1 MSRLNL
7 LEKGKSY
14 TFRSYFEM
22 PYETDDILS
31 EFGIGF
37 RSAKLSLPRAD
48 VPTEIVHPLQLE
60 LEKRMELTVSLSSEI
75 ARRETLASPIL
86 FKVAELSESQLRI
99 EYPLTVS
106 NQLKGKLDYLVRG
119 QKNLLVIE
127 AKNDDLARGF
137 TQLAVEMIAI
147 AQLENT
153 QETLYGAVTT
163 GDAWLFGRFDIEEQ
177 RIVKDTTIYS
187 VPSSLQSVMSILLG
201 ALAV

>member
-31 EFGIGF
+31 EFGVSF
-37 RSAKLSLPRAD
+37 SSTKLSLPKAD
-48 VPTEIVHPLQLE
+48 VPVEVAAPLQLE
-60 LEKRMELTVSLSSEI
+60 LEKRMEITVSLSSEI

-86 FKVAELSESQLRI
+86 FKIAELSGSQLRI

-119 QKNLLVIE
+119 PKSLLVIE

-137 TQLAVEMIAI
+137 TQLAIEMIAI
-147 AQLENT
+147 SQLEKMK
-153 QETLYGAVTT
+153 ETLYGAVTT
-163 GDAWLFGRFDIEEQ
+163 GDAWVFGRFDIEAQ
-177 RIVKDTTIYS
+177 HIAKDTTIYA
-187 VPSSLQSVMSILLG
+187 VPSSLPVVMSILLG
-201 ALAV
+201 ALAA

>member
-31 EFGIGF
+31 EFGVSF
-37 RSAKLSLPRAD
+37 SSTKLSLPKAD
-48 VPTEIVHPLQLE
+48 VPVEVAAPLQLE
-60 LEKRMELTVSLSSEI
+60 LEKRMEITVSLSSEI

-86 FKVAELSESQLRI
+86 FKIAELSGSQLRI

-119 QKNLLVIE
+119 PKSLLVIE
-127 AKNDDLARGF
+127 AKNGDLARGF
-137 TQLAVEMIAI
+137 TQLAIEMIAI
-147 AQLENT
+147 SQLEKMK
-153 QETLYGAVTT
+153 ETLYGAVTT
-163 GDAWLFGRFDIEEQ
+163 GDAWVFGRFDIEAQ
-177 RIVKDTTIYS
+177 HIVKDTTIYA
-187 VPSSLQSVMSILLG
+187 VPSSLPVVMSILLG
-201 ALAV
+201 ALAA